1 MGLNECFLSVSSCLN
16 VSLKLQGFLLLEKRI
31 IIIAQIFLRKIILKT
46 SNSSDDIEM
55 GSAKKI
61 FIIVSRSQGLCL
73 AEI

>member
-46 SNSSDDIEM
+46 CNSSDDIEM

-61 FIIVSRSQGLCL
+61 FIIVSRSQGLSL

>member
-16 VSLKLQGFLLLEKRI
+16 VSLKLQGFFVAREEDYNNSPN
-31 IIIAQIFLRKIILKT
+31 FLRETILKT
-46 SNSSDDIEM
+46 CNISDDIEM